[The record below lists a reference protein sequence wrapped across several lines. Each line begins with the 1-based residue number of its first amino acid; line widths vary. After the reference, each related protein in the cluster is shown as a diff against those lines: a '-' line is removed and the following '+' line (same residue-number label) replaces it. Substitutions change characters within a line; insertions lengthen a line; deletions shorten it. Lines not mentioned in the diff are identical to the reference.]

1 MDGLEDVQIEL
12 HVTLGEG
19 NLILAALSELPF
31 KVSFG
36 LIQKIK
42 QQGEQ
47 QVASARGKTAESL
60 APPATG
66 TSAVPPGSPT
76 S

>member
-1 MDGLEDVQIEL
+1 MDGLEDLQIEL
-12 HVTLGEG
+12 RVTLGEG

-42 QQGEQ
+42 EQGEQ
-47 QVASARGKTAESL
+47 QVASAREKIAES
-60 APPATG
+60 AASPAEESKG
-66 TSAVPPGSPT
+66 DKVERH
-76 S
+76 

>member
-47 QVASARGKTAESL
+47 QVASAREKIAES
-60 APPATG
+60 AASPAEE
-66 TSAVPPGSPT
+66 P
-76 S
+76 